1 MNQFWFLLGDLLRTI
16 GSRSG
21 ALFIILILLI
31 FSSGAL
37 FSSFFLL
44 GTPAPDD
51 ATGPSLSADE
61 LFVHLSPRLS
71 QQKINDLYLE
81 IREREDVSQIHYR
94 YPQEFGLEA
103 VEGLL
108 VIKAVSAGKV
118 TELIDALSTID
129 VITSIDS
136 LSSRHADSLSTP
148 VKIGLLIG
156 LALSIVG
163 GLIAGRYAFAELLKA
178 FSEEIRMMRLAGTA
192 EQVIHPPIVAI
203 GALCG
208 IIAGLLL
215 IVVLYLLRFLA
226 ITHPGSILHATSGWV
241 DPARVLAVSL
251 GGFFL
256 GLVLGGLAGVL
267 GASLTESRKFQ
278 VYS

>member
-1 MNQFWFLLGDLLRTI
+1 MNQFWFLLGNLLRTI

-21 ALFIILILLI
+21 ALFIVLILLL

-44 GTPAPDD
+44 GTPSPDD
-51 ATGPSLSADE
+51 TGPSLSPDE

-71 QQKINDLYLE
+71 QQKINDLCLQ
-81 IREREDVSQIHYR
+81 IREWEDVARITYR

-108 VIKAVSAGKV
+108 VIKAVSVAKV
-118 TELIDALSTID
+118 AELIKALSAID
-129 VITSIDS
+129 GIAYVDS
-136 LSSRHADSLSTP
+136 LSTRHADSLSAT

-163 GLIAGRYAFAELLKA
+163 SLIVARYAFAELLKA

-192 EQVIHPPIVAI
+192 EQVIQPPIVAI
-203 GALCG
+203 GGLCG

-215 IVVLYLLRFLA
+215 IVAIYLLRFLA
-226 ITHPGSILHATSGWV
+226 ITYPGSLLHATSGWV
-241 DPARVLAVSL
+241 DPVRVLAVSL

-256 GLVLGGLAGVL
+256 GLVLGWLAGVL
-267 GASLTESRKFQ
+267 GASLTESSKFQ

>member
-1 MNQFWFLLGDLLRTI
+1 MTQFWFLLGNLLRVI

-21 ALFIILILLI
+21 ALFIVLILLI

-51 ATGPSLSADE
+51 AGPSLAADE
-61 LFVHLSPRLS
+61 VFVHLSPQLS
-71 QQKINDLYLE
+71 QQKINDLYLK
-81 IREREDVSQIHYR
+81 IREWEDVSQINYR
-94 YPQEFGLEA
+94 YPQELGLEK

-108 VIKAVSAGKV
+108 VIKAVSVAKV
-118 TELIDALSTID
+118 TELIDALSVID
-129 VITSIDS
+129 GIAGVD
-136 LSSRHADSLSTP
+136 P

-163 GLIAGRYAFAELLKA
+163 SLIAARYAFAELLKA
-178 FSEEIRMMRLAGTA
+178 FSEEIRIMRLAGTA
-192 EQVIHPPIVAI
+192 EQVIQPPIVAI

-215 IVVLYLLRFLA
+215 IVAIYLLRFLT
-226 ITHPGSILHATSGWV
+226 ITYPGSLLHATSGCV
-241 DPARVLAVSL
+241 DPARVLTVSL
-251 GGFFL
+251 VGFLL

-267 GASLTESRKFQ
+267 GASLTESSKFQ

>member
-1 MNQFWFLLGDLLRTI
+1 MTQFWFLLGNLLRAI

-21 ALFIILILLI
+21 ALFIVLILLI

-51 ATGPSLSADE
+51 TGPPLSADE
-61 LFVHLSPRLS
+61 LFVHLSPQLS

-81 IREREDVSQIHYR
+81 IREWEDVSQINYR
-94 YPQEFGLEA
+94 YPQDLELET

-108 VIKAVSAGKV
+108 VIKAVSVTKV
-118 TELIDALSTID
+118 AKLIDALSAID
-129 VITSIDS
+129 GIADIDS
-136 LSSRHADSLSTP
+136 LSTRHADSLSAP

-163 GLIAGRYAFAELLKA
+163 SLIAARYAFAELLKA

-192 EQVIHPPIVAI
+192 EQVIQPPIVAI

-208 IIAGLLL
+208 TIAGLLL
-215 IVVLYLLRFLA
+215 IVAIYLLRFLA
-226 ITHPGSILHATSGWV
+226 ITHPGTLLHATSGWV
-241 DPARVLAVSL
+241 DPTRVLTVSL
-251 GGFFL
+251 VGFLL

-267 GASLTESRKFQ
+267 GASLTESNKFQ

>member
-1 MNQFWFLLGDLLRTI
+1 MNQFWFLLGNLLRTI

-21 ALFIILILLI
+21 VLFAVLILLI

-51 ATGPSLSADE
+51 TGPSLSADE
-61 LFVHLSPRLS
+61 LFVHLSPQLS

-81 IREREDVSQIHYR
+81 IREWENVSQVNYC

-103 VEGLL
+103 MEGLL
-108 VIKAVSAGKV
+108 VIKAVSVAKV
-118 TELIDALSTID
+118 TKLIDALSAID
-129 VITSIDS
+129 GIANIDA
-136 LSSRHADSLSTP
+136 LSTRNADSLSAS

-163 GLIAGRYAFAELLKA
+163 SLIVARYAFAELLKS

-192 EQVIHPPIVAI
+192 EQVIQPPIVAI

-215 IVVLYLLRFLA
+215 IVTLYLLRFLA
-226 ITHPGSILHATSGWV
+226 ITHPGSLLHATSGWV
-241 DPARVLAVSL
+241 DPVRVLTVSL

-256 GLVLGGLAGVL
+256 GLVLGGLVGVL
-267 GASLTESRKFQ
+267 GASLTESSKFQ

>member
-1 MNQFWFLLGDLLRTI
+1 MTQFWFLLGNLLRVI

-21 ALFIILILLI
+21 ALFIVLILLI

-51 ATGPSLSADE
+51 AGPSLAADE
-61 LFVHLSPRLS
+61 VFVHLSPQLS
-71 QQKINDLYLE
+71 QQKINDLYLK
-81 IREREDVSQIHYR
+81 IREWEDVSQINYR
-94 YPQEFGLEA
+94 YPQELGLEK

-108 VIKAVSAGKV
+108 VIKAVSVAKV
-118 TELIDALSTID
+118 TELIDALSAID
-129 VITSIDS
+129 GIAGVDS
-136 LSSRHADSLSTP
+136 LSTRHADSLSAP

-163 GLIAGRYAFAELLKA
+163 SLIAARYAFAELLKA

-192 EQVIHPPIVAI
+192 EQVIQPPIVAI

-215 IVVLYLLRFLA
+215 IVAIYLLRFLT
-226 ITHPGSILHATSGWV
+226 ITYPGSLLHATSGCV
-241 DPARVLAVSL
+241 DPARVLTVSL
-251 GGFFL
+251 VGFLL

-267 GASLTESRKFQ
+267 GASLTESSKFQ

>member
-1 MNQFWFLLGDLLRTI
+1 MNQSWFLLGNLLRAI
-16 GSRSG
+16 NSRSG
-21 ALFIILILLI
+21 SLFIVLILLI

-44 GTPAPDD
+44 GTPTPND
-51 ATGPSLSADE
+51 TGPSLSADE
-61 LFVHLSPRLS
+61 LFIHLSPRLS
-71 QQKINDLYLE
+71 QQKINDLYLK
-81 IREREDVSQIHYR
+81 IREWEDVSQINYC

-108 VIKAVSAGKV
+108 VIKAVSVGKV
-118 TELIDALSTID
+118 TGLIDALSAID
-129 VITSIDS
+129 EITDVDS
-136 LSSRHADSLSTP
+136 LSTRHADSLSAS

-163 GLIAGRYAFAELLKA
+163 SLIAARYAFAELLKA
-178 FSEEIRMMRLAGTA
+178 VSEEIRMMRLAGTA
-192 EQVIHPPIVAI
+192 EQVIQPPIVAI

-215 IVVLYLLRFLA
+215 IVVIYLFRFLA
-226 ITHPGSILHATSGWV
+226 ITHPGFLLHATSGWV
-241 DPARVLAVSL
+241 DPARVLMVSL
-251 GGFFL
+251 VGFLL
-256 GLVLGGLAGVL
+256 GLVLGGLVGAL
-267 GASLTESRKFQ
+267 GASLTESSKFQ

>member
-1 MNQFWFLLGDLLRTI
+1 MNQFWFLLGNLLRAV

-21 ALFIILILLI
+21 VLFIVLILLI

-51 ATGPSLSADE
+51 TGPSLSADE
-61 LFVHLSPRLS
+61 LFVHLSPQLS
-71 QQKINDLYLE
+71 QQKIDDLYLE
-81 IREREDVSQIHYR
+81 IREWEDVSQVNYR
-94 YPQEFGLEA
+94 YPQELGLET

-108 VIKAVSAGKV
+108 VIKAVSVTKV
-118 TELIDALSTID
+118 AKLIDALSAID
-129 VITSIDS
+129 GIADVDS
-136 LSSRHADSLSTP
+136 LSTRHADSLSTP
-148 VKIGLLIG
+148 LKIGLLIG

-163 GLIAGRYAFAELLKA
+163 SLIAARYAFAELLKS

-192 EQVIHPPIVAI
+192 EQVIQPPIVAI
-203 GALCG
+203 GVLCG

-215 IVVLYLLRFLA
+215 IVAIYLLRFLA
-226 ITHPGSILHATSGWV
+226 ITHPGALFHATSGWV
-241 DPARVLAVSL
+241 DPARVLTVSL
-251 GGFFL
+251 VGFLL
-256 GLVLGGLAGVL
+256 GLVLGGLAGLL
-267 GASLTESRKFQ
+267 GASLTESNKFQ

>member
-1 MNQFWFLLGDLLRTI
+1 MNQFWFLLGNLLRAI

-21 ALFIILILLI
+21 ALFIVLILLI

-51 ATGPSLSADE
+51 TGPSLSADE

-81 IREREDVSQIHYR
+81 IREWENVARITYR
-94 YPQEFGLEA
+94 YPQEFGFEA

-108 VIKAVSAGKV
+108 VIKAVSVAKV
-118 TELIDALSTID
+118 TELIDALSAID
-129 VITSIDS
+129 GIADIDS
-136 LSSRHADSLSTP
+136 LSTRHVDSLSAP

-156 LALSIVG
+156 LALSIVAS
-163 GLIAGRYAFAELLKA
+163 LIVARYAFAELLKP

-192 EQVIHPPIVAI
+192 EQVIQPPIVAI

-215 IVVLYLLRFLA
+215 IVAIYLLRFLA
-226 ITHPGSILHATSGWV
+226 IAHPGPLLHATSGWV
-241 DPARVLAVSL
+241 DPARVLTVSL

-256 GLVLGGLAGVL
+256 GLVLGGLVGVL
-267 GASLTESRKFQ
+267 GASLTESSKFQ

>member
-1 MNQFWFLLGDLLRTI
+1 MNQFWFLLDNLLRTI

-21 ALFIILILLI
+21 MLFVVLILLI

-44 GTPAPDD
+44 GTPTPDD
-51 ATGPSLSADE
+51 TGPSLSADE
-61 LFVHLSPRLS
+61 LFVHLSPQLS

-81 IREREDVSQIHYR
+81 IREWENVLQVNYF

-103 VEGLL
+103 MEGLL
-108 VIKAVSAGKV
+108 VIKAVSVAKV
-118 TELIDALSTID
+118 TELIDVLSAIDGITNIDALST
-129 VITSIDS
+129 
-136 LSSRHADSLSTP
+136 RHADSLSAS

-163 GLIAGRYAFAELLKA
+163 SLIVARYAFVELLKS
-178 FSEEIRMMRLAGTA
+178 FSEEIRMMRFAGTA
-192 EQVIHPPIVAI
+192 EQVIQPPIVAI

-208 IIAGLLL
+208 IIAGILL
-215 IVVLYLLRFLA
+215 IVAIYLLRFLA
-226 ITHPGSILHATSGWV
+226 ITHPGSLLHATSGWV
-241 DPARVLAVSL
+241 DPVRVLTVSL

-256 GLVLGGLAGVL
+256 GLVLGGLVGVL
-267 GASLTESRKFQ
+267 GASLTESSKFQ

>member
-1 MNQFWFLLGDLLRTI
+1 M
-16 GSRSG
+16 
-21 ALFIILILLI
+21 LFVVLILLI

-44 GTPAPDD
+44 GTPTPDD
-51 ATGPSLSADE
+51 TGPSLSADE
-61 LFVHLSPRLS
+61 LFVHLSPQLS

-81 IREREDVSQIHYR
+81 IREWENVSQVNYF

-103 VEGLL
+103 MEGLL
-108 VIKAVSAGKV
+108 VIKAVSVAKV
-118 TELIDALSTID
+118 TELIDVLSAIDGITNIDALSTRHE
-129 VITSIDS
+129 DS
-136 LSSRHADSLSTP
+136 LSAS

-163 GLIAGRYAFAELLKA
+163 SLIVARYAFVELLKS

-192 EQVIHPPIVAI
+192 EQVIQPPIVAI
-203 GALCG
+203 GGLCG

-215 IVVLYLLRFLA
+215 IVTLYLLRFLA
-226 ITHPGSILHATSGWV
+226 ITHPGSLLHATSGWV
-241 DPARVLAVSL
+241 DPVRVLTVSL

-256 GLVLGGLAGVL
+256 GLVLGGLVGVL
-267 GASLTESRKFQ
+267 GASLTESSKFR

>member
-1 MNQFWFLLGDLLRTI
+1 MNQFWFLLGNLLRTI
-16 GSRSG
+16 DSRSG
-21 ALFIILILLI
+21 SLFIVLILLI

-44 GTPAPDD
+44 GTPTPDD
-51 ATGPSLSADE
+51 TGPSLSADE
-61 LFVHLSPRLS
+61 VFVHLSPRLS
-71 QQKINDLYLE
+71 QQKINDLYLK
-81 IREREDVSQIHYR
+81 IRESEDVSQINYR

-108 VIKAVSAGKV
+108 VIKAVSVAKV
-118 TELIDALSTID
+118 TGLVDALSAID
-129 VITSIDS
+129 GIATVDS
-136 LSSRHADSLSTP
+136 LSTRHADSLSAP

-163 GLIAGRYAFAELLKA
+163 SLIAARYAFAELLKS

-192 EQVIHPPIVAI
+192 EQVIQPPIVAI

-215 IVVLYLLRFLA
+215 IVAIYLLRFLA
-226 ITHPGSILHATSGWV
+226 ITHPGFLLHATSGWV
-241 DPARVLAVSL
+241 DPARVLTVSL
-251 GGFFL
+251 GGFLL
-256 GLVLGGLAGVL
+256 GLVLGGLVGAL
-267 GASLTESRKFQ
+267 GASLTESSKFQ